1 MLHPNTSVT
10 IPFAPAVASL
20 YWWTSYFVSWFS
32 VVDRK
37 WCPTAT
43 SVDIGMIKGCHK
55 RKQQIWQYWSNIGKQ
70 ILLEQSQPYENQPL
84 HTTATSLNVK
94 QRLILMAALA
104 GHSCHWPLAE
114 KLDSHPPTLLDSR
127 TWRGEFI
134 WTLKIHLPFGTLP
147 CQKGVDSILHQSL
160 NVVPFVS
167 NLLEGMHVNVI
178 KCLCKTFNYIDL
190 HRFI

>member
-114 KLDSHPPTLLDSR
+114 KLDSHLPTLLDSR
-127 TWRGEFI
+127 FKDMAWWVYMDPEN
-134 WTLKIHLPFGTLP
+134 
-147 CQKGVDSILHQSL
+147 SL
-160 NVVPFVS
+160 TFWDITVPERCWLYFVPVPQCGS
-167 NLLEGMHVNVI
+167 FCE
-178 KCLCKTFNYIDL
+178 
-190 HRFI
+190 